1 MSADP
6 QPLAQ
11 SPGPPETPRVHPG
24 LWHGRNTADA
34 TVAGA
39 PQRQLPGIGR
49 ALYLR
54 DLLIE
59 LVARDINLRY
69 KRSFLGVIWSLLTPL
84 VQLLVLR
91 FVFTV
96 VLPLDIPN
104 YTAFLFT
111 GLLVWSWLATSLDQ
125 AAGSIVENREL
136 VRLAGFPVA
145 VLPAVTVASNLVQLL
160 FALPILGLF
169 LWLGGGVPLTAAPLF
184 LPVLLA
190 IQFLLTLSVGYLV
203 AALHVTFRDVK
214 HLLGIA
220 LTLGFYL
227 TPVFYRVDNAPAHY
241 AGLYALNPMV
251 HLLEA
256 YRAILLEGTLPSLV
270 HLGWVTLASTLLL
283 ALSFRLFVR
292 ASHRFADEL

>member
-1 MSADP
+1 MP
-6 QPLAQ
+6 YLAVA
-11 SPGPPETPRVHPG
+11 PPR
-24 LWHGRNTADA
+24 HGDRATAHRLA
-34 TVAGA
+34 
-39 PQRQLPGIGR
+39 
-49 ALYLR
+49 YLR

-59 LVARDINLRY
+59 LVARDINLRF
-69 KRSFLGVIWSLLTPL
+69 KRSFLGVLWSLVTPL

-104 YTAFLFT
+104 YTAFLFI
-111 GLLVWSWLATSLDQ
+111 GLLVWTWFATSLEQ
-125 AAGSIVENREL
+125 AAGSIVESREL

-145 VLPAVTVASNLVQLL
+145 VLPAVTVASNLIQLL
-160 FALPILGLF
+160 FALPILALF
-169 LWLGGGVPLTAAPLF
+169 LWLGGGVPLTAAPLL

-190 IQFLLTLSVGYLV
+190 VQFVLTLSVGYLV

-227 TPVFYRVDNAPAHY
+227 TPVFYQVAHAPEQY

-256 YRAILLEGTLPSLV
+256 YRAVLLDGRLPAAAPL
-270 HLGWVTLASTLLL
+270 LWVAGGSALLL
-283 ALSFRLFVR
+283 VFTFRLFVR
-292 ASHRFADEL
+292 ASHHFADEL

>member
-1 MSADP
+1 MAQAA
-6 QPLAQ
+6 QPLDH
-11 SPGPPETPRVHPG
+11 SGNPPEPTGIRAA
-24 LWHGRNTADA
+24 LLLGRNTHYRA
-34 TVAGA
+34 VASPLHHA
-39 PQRQLPGIGR
+39 KSLPER
-49 ALYLR
+49 LSYLL
-54 DLLIE
+54 DLLRE
-59 LVARDINLRY
+59 LVARDLNLRF
-69 KRSFLGVIWSLLTPL
+69 KRSYLGVLWSLLTPL

-111 GLLVWSWLATSLDQ
+111 GLLVWTWLSTSLDQ
-125 AAGSIVENREL
+125 AAGSIVESREL

-145 VLPAVTVASNLVQLL
+145 ILPAVTVASNLIQLL
-160 FALPILGLF
+160 FALPILALF
-169 LWLGGGVPLTAAPLF
+169 LWLGGGVALGPAPLL

-190 IQFLLTLSVGYLV
+190 LQFLFTLSVAYFV

-227 TPVFYRVDNAPAHY
+227 TPVFYQVHDAPARY
-241 AGLYALNPMV
+241 AGWYALNPMV
-251 HLLEA
+251 HLLEG
-256 YRAILLEGTLPSLV
+256 YRAILLHGTAPPWSALA
-270 HLGWVTLASTLLL
+270 WVAAASCVLL

-292 ASHRFADEL
+292 ASHHFADEL